1 MQSLKTHSKNNRFL
15 RERKEE
21 IMTVEQFKRII
32 KLTDLK
38 ADEKEQCKE
47 S

>member
-1 MQSLKTHSKNNRFL
+1 
-15 RERKEE
+15 
-21 IMTVEQFKRII
+21 MTVEQFKKII

-38 ADEKEQCKE
+38 ADEKEDEKEECKK